1 LTLLDLERIK
11 ALVQKITASDGLE
24 LVDLEFKGSLNN
36 RILRIYIDKTEGV
49 SHEDCSRVS
58 DQVGAELDVE
68 ELIPGSYTL
77 EVSSPG
83 LTRKLTR
90 AEDFRKYCGRL
101 VKVQTRQPIDG
112 IKSFRGVLTDFD
124 GDHLIVQ
131 TKTGTRVPI
140 PLSWVSKANLDIDF

>member
-11 ALVQKITASDGLE
+11 ALVQKVTSSDGLE
-24 LVDLEFKGSLNN
+24 LVEVEFKGSLNN

-49 SHEDCSRVS
+49 THEDCTRVS
-58 DQVGAELDVE
+58 DQVGVELEIE

-90 AEDFRKYCGRL
+90 PEDFRKYCGRL

-112 IKSFRGVLTDFD
+112 MRSFRGTLTDFD
-124 GDHLIVQ
+124 GDRLVVQ
-131 TKTGTRVPI
+131 TKNGTKVPI

>member
-1 LTLLDLERIK
+1 MLDLERIK

-49 SHEDCSRVS
+49 THEDCTRVS
-58 DQVGAELDVE
+58 DQVGVELEIE

-90 AEDFRKYCGRL
+90 PEDFRKYCGRL

-112 IKSFRGVLTDFD
+112 MRSFRGTLTDFD
-124 GDHLIVQ
+124 GDRLVVQ
-131 TKTGTRVPI
+131 TKNGTKVPI